1 VGSLA
6 GGLALA
12 LALLASSC
20 GEGEMAGEPAA
31 PETSVEVTLW
41 PGGRGEGSEHS
52 AVLKCDPPGGSHEHA
67 EEACAALL
75 EQEDALA
82 PVPGNVACTQIFG
95 GPQEAQVAG
104 VVRGREVHARFSR
117 NNGCEIDRW
126 DRLAPLL
133 EIS

>member
-1 VGSLA
+1 MGSLG

-12 LALLASSC
+12 LALLAASC

-31 PETSVEVTLW
+31 QETSVEVALW
-41 PGGRGEGSEHS
+41 PNGREEGSPRT
-52 AVLKCDPPGGSHEHA
+52 AVLTCDPPGGSHEQA
-67 EEACAALL
+67 EEACAALI

-126 DRLAPLL
+126 DRLTPLL
-133 EIS
+133 DVS